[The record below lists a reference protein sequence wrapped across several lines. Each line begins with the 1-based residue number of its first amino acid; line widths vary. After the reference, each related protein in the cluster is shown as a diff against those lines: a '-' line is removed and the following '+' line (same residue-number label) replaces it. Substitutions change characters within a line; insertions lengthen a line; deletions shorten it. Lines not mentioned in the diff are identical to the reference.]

1 MIQKNNTNGI
11 TLIALVITII
21 VLLILASVTIAMLT
35 GENGIL
41 NQARNAGKEYSK
53 GEVREKVS
61 LILSEYKT
69 ENSTKEKIEFDDFL
83 RKNLQVGVAENDND
97 TYSFLLEKWQVVV
110 NENKIISIE
119 KFKLDVDETFTSVAS
134 MKEDK
139 DLLEGELVQ
148 TDGYWSAT
156 SGGGAYYHI
165 VSTTTSEVDGVRCI
179 LLDNG
184 LYAELHVINDTVTV
198 NQFGAYGDG
207 EHDDSAAIQKALNMG
222 YSNVV
227 FESEKYKQES
237 SIKMTT
243 SDVFVLGNN
252 AKIFNDSSYVCSG
265 GHDWRIYICG
275 KNNQYVDGVT
285 IYNLNMESEKTA
297 DLGETQY
304 GGRFVS
310 NVTIEEC
317 KLTINEV
324 DNYKEE
330 SFSNIWFV
338 EAWDNMHVE
347 HNTLINNANS
357 GKGGNIFF
365 SGSDVANCSNANIKN
380 NFFEKKCKDEMM
392 NFWKGNIRDVVV
404 EGNTFKKNNDIGNSM
419 IVRIGYSSGS
429 ISNVN
434 MLNNIFDIEGFGSV
448 VLVGGNGVDK
458 VSDIKLNSNT
468 IKYKMIDGGANWD
481 IFSLSKD
488 TKVIENVEA
497 SKNNITIETATE
509 NTKQNSYIC
518 KGDINFHDNTVD
530 VHGNMFSLIRESSKI
545 SNNKI
550 NVYGDL
556 IHVFYYGNC
565 ILNNNVYIKN
575 NEININNTSE
585 WSANSKTVLLLTVVT
600 FENHYIELDNNSII
614 VENNSNVQRLVNFSQ
629 IKDSEEQKVYLYN
642 NELGMFTQIR
652 NYGNVVNHSVIYK

>member
-1 MIQKNNTNGI
+1 LQKWAYT
-11 TLIALVITII
+11 
-21 VLLILASVTIAMLT
+21 
-35 GENGIL
+35 
-41 NQARNAGKEYSK
+41 
-53 GEVREKVS
+53 
-61 LILSEYKT
+61 
-69 ENSTKEKIEFDDFL
+69 FDL
-83 RKNLQVGVAENDND
+83 MNRK
-97 TYSFLLEKWQVVV
+97 
-110 NENKIISIE
+110 
-119 KFKLDVDETFTSVAS
+119 
-134 MKEDK
+134 
-139 DLLEGELVQ
+139 
-148 TDGYWSAT
+148 DGYDYEIIKKVLIFSQ
-156 SGGGAYYHI
+156 
-165 VSTTTSEVDGVRCI
+165 
-179 LLDNG
+179 
-184 LYAELHVINDTVTV
+184 ND
-198 NQFGAYGDG
+198 
-207 EHDDSAAIQKALNMG
+207 
-222 YSNVV
+222 
-227 FESEKYKQES
+227 
-237 SIKMTT
+237 
-243 SDVFVLGNN
+243 
-252 AKIFNDSSYVCSG
+252 
-265 GHDWRIYICG
+265 
-275 KNNQYVDGVT
+275 
-285 IYNLNMESEKTA
+285 
-297 DLGETQY
+297 
-304 GGRFVS
+304 
-310 NVTIEEC
+310 
-317 KLTINEV
+317 
-324 DNYKEE
+324 
-330 SFSNIWFV
+330 
-338 EAWDNMHVE
+338 
-347 HNTLINNANS
+347 
-357 GKGGNIFF
+357 
-365 SGSDVANCSNANIKN
+365 
-380 NFFEKKCKDEMM
+380 